1 MQHFSPTLAFIRV
14 NAPPDLFVITAVSM
28 SGVSQTLLYHNGC
41 NDPSFQLCV
50 TFPAQSHYTL
60 IQQREIQAG
69 AAAVFLTT
77 EAAEST
83 SH

>member
-1 MQHFSPTLAFIRV
+1 
-14 NAPPDLFVITAVSM
+14 M

-41 NDPSFQLCV
+41 NDPSFQLCA

-83 SH
+83 SHWISVEYVWRKSHAAS